1 MKSQSMQIKFDGQ
14 ESQIN
19 SNTLI
24 NVLIHYNTIISVA
37 NREYGGGASDVSVK
51 VNAPQRGSFIIDLCL
66 QEKLGGMFSSDTV
79 SYLSGL
85 ITIVGGVF
93 AVYKYF
99 KGKPTKELSDNIEI
113 QIKGND
119 NTINQ
124 TILNVYNSPISREA
138 ISKSIE
144 TVNEDSGV
152 EAFSI
157 GGEDI
162 ETVTIGKQEFIEL
175 IYTDFDKENI
185 PDEKN
190 EIKNDAL
197 LTITKL
203 SFEKGGQWQFLYN
216 GFKIP
221 MIVKD
226 DILMKI
232 IDDGERFGKGDCI
245 RVDLQINQKF
255 NPEYNS
261 YENKSYRI
269 VKFKEHIIFAKQQKL
284 DI

>member
-1 MKSQSMQIKFDGQ
+1 MKSQSMQ
-14 ESQIN
+14 
-19 SNTLI
+19 
-24 NVLIHYNTIISVA
+24 
-37 NREYGGGASDVSVK
+37 
-51 VNAPQRGSFIIDLCL
+51 
-66 QEKLGGMFSSDTV
+66 
-79 SYLSGL
+79 
-85 ITIVGGVF
+85 
-93 AVYKYF
+93 
-99 KGKPTKELSDNIEI
+99 
-113 QIKGND
+113 
-119 NTINQ
+119 
-124 TILNVYNSPISREA
+124 
-138 ISKSIE
+138 
-144 TVNEDSGV
+144 
-152 EAFSI
+152 
-157 GGEDI
+157 
-162 ETVTIGKQEFIEL
+162 